1 MRCRKIYKNDKDNTY
16 NITFFKSKGLTY
28 PNLIQ
33 FEKTKISTTDLPS
46 TITGE
51 FPLSNIVI
59 SYTIK
64 YIGPNKYSTILSWE
78 NYSVSSPLI
87 LHVYANFG
95 FSKKYPYTLVQEY
108 KLHDYEQQRTLEI
121 PFNILAVSIKDTEN
135 YAEKQEGVSCGLIQ
149 RISVIKGELW
159 WMINHGLPLLDK
171 IRNKAIFDSVLI
183 NIILKHPDV
192 KNIISLNSHVVNH
205 EYYFEAKINTVFNEA
220 VQISNIISGLI

>member
-1 MRCRKIYKNDKDNTY
+1 MRCRKIYKNDNNNTY
-16 NITFFKSKGLTY
+16 SITFFKSKGLTY
-28 PNLIQ
+28 PNSVK
-33 FEKTKISTTDLPS
+33 FGETEISTTDLPD
-46 TITGE
+46 TITGTFE
-51 FPLSNIVI
+51 FSDITI

-64 YIGPNKYSTILSWE
+64 YIGPNKYSTVLTWTETSISESVIL
-78 NYSVSSPLI
+78 PI
-87 LHVYANFG
+87 YANFG
-95 FSKKYPYTLVQEY
+95 FSKYLTLVKEY

-135 YAEKQEGVSCGLIQ
+135 YAEKQEGVACGLIQ

-159 WMINHGLPLLDK
+159 WMINYGLPLLDK

-220 VQISNIISGLI
+220 VQISNFISGLI